1 MVIPTTILNIC
12 RLGNLRKHK
21 HSRNNDR
28 GIPDWEIS
36 KSCLYVKMMEQETR
50 KGEGKAW
57 DKHFIDNRNSQINVL
72 PKLLFLHKN
81 EKKNSIVN
89 FALIAVLYVYI
100 HV

>member
-28 GIPDWEIS
+28 GIPDGEIT
-36 KSCLYVKMMEQETR
+36 KSCLYVKMMEQETV

-57 DKHFIDNRNSQINVL
+57 DKHFMDNWNSQINVL
-72 PKLLFLHKN
+72 PKLLFLDKN
-81 EKKNSIVN
+81 EKNI
-89 FALIAVLYVYI
+89 L
-100 HV
+100 